1 MQLHKIYKILRI
13 VKGTS
18 LNIVRLQGRDEIE
31 NFQFISISFCV
42 YKMVPVRCVSRINV
56 IQKDAK
62 IVFGWNFRFVLYS

>member
-1 MQLHKIYKILRI
+1 MQLHKIYKFLRL

-18 LNIVRLQGRDEIE
+18 LNIVRLRGRDEIE

-42 YKMVPVRCVSRINV
+42 YKMVRCVNRINV
-56 IQKDAK
+56 IQEDAK